1 MCQVNVCRREGESRY
16 KLRGP
21 MVQKG
26 ALDRP
31 YYVAT
36 FLGSVLF
43 VDCTI

>member
-1 MCQVNVCRREGESRY
+1 MCAGEKRGSQY

-21 MVQKG
+21 MIQKG

-36 FLGSVLF
+36 FLGSFLF
-43 VDCTI
+43 VDCTN